1 MKKTVFISGA
11 TDGIGKATALLLA
24 GKNYRLLVHG
34 RSDRKLKELLSELEG
49 IGSSLQHKAYR
60 ADFTSGSDIREMVQD
75 IRAKE
80 KSIDI
85 LISNAGVYVP
95 EKKLVTSQQIEK
107 TFMVNQLAAFM
118 LIKGVLPLMKGG
130 GGKILQ
136 VASMIH
142 ADALDFENLINP
154 EPYDAANAYAESKLC
169 NIMMVKEMAAK
180 LKDKGILINSLHP
193 GVINT
198 KLLRAGWG
206 SMGSSPK
213 SAAEHIFLCIQEQN
227 PEITGHF
234 LMNGQIAPA
243 AEFSDNSRNQN
254 KCRQLNRAL
263 SSI

>member
-11 TDGIGKATALLLA
+11 TDGIGKATAMLLA
-24 GKNYRLLVHG
+24 GKNCRLLVHG

-49 IGSSLQHKAYR
+49 NGASLQHKAYR
-60 ADFTSGSDIREMVQD
+60 ADFTSLSDIREMVQD
-75 IRAKE
+75 IREKE

-118 LIKGVLPLMKGG
+118 LINGLLPMMKEGG
-130 GGKILQ
+130 GQILQ

-142 ADALDFENLINP
+142 ADAVDFENVINP

-169 NIMMVKEMAAK
+169 NILMVKDMAVD

-206 SMGSSPK
+206 PMGSSPQ
-213 SAAEHIFLCIQEQN
+213 SAAEHIFLCIQRQN

-234 LMNGQIAPA
+234 LMNGQIARTA
-243 AEFSDNSRNQN
+243 DFSDNLQNQ
-254 KCRQLNRAL
+254 KECRQLNKRL
-263 SSI
+263 SSM